1 MILSD
6 IVELTE
12 HGGLE
17 IHEVKATIIRA
28 SKGSDSHKTGSLHQ
42 TDLYFDLLYILFHHR
57 EFPVKI

>member
-42 TDLYFDLLYILFHHR
+42 TDLYFDLLDILA
-57 EFPVKI
+57 